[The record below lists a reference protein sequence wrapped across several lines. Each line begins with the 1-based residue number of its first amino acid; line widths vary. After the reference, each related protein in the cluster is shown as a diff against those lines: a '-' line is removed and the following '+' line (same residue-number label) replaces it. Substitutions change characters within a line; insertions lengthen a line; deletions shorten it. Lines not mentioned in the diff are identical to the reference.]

1 MQAKNDR
8 QRAILE
14 IIGAQ
19 PVQTQQQL
27 RRALAARG
35 FACTQGT
42 LSRDIK
48 QLHLVKYPAGNGRLR
63 YAADAAGAHGE
74 QMEKLIRFSRQ
85 GVVSCKAAENLL
97 VVKTLPGFAPGV
109 GSYLDK
115 LELPNVL
122 GTLAGNDT
130 VLVAMTD
137 SKAAQALYRELHA
150 VF

>member
-1 MQAKNDR
+1 MKNDR
-8 QRAILE
+8 QRAIVD
-14 IIGAQ
+14 IIETQ
-19 PVQTQQQL
+19 PIQTQQQL
-27 RRALAARG
+27 RRALAERG
-35 FACTQGT
+35 FSCTQGT

-48 QLHLVKYPAGNGRLR
+48 QMHLVKYPAEDGKLR
-63 YAADAAGAHGE
+63 YAVDAADVHSE
-74 QMEKLIRFSRQ
+74 QMEKLTKFSRQ
-85 GVVSCKAAENLL
+85 GIVSCKAAENLI

-115 LELPNVL
+115 LELPGVL

-137 SKAAQALYRELHA
+137 SKAAQTLCREIRA